1 MLRYAMEWHRT
12 DLHWN
17 STELICTGIA
27 QTCTGTAPKPKFY
40 YRRKNYESTNYI
52 DRRSVGQR
60 PSNEDLLATYI
71 ASKAPTSEL
80 SAEEI
85 DNIKAQNA
93 EDRITVFYKSADG
106 TPFQYNYQVKGM
118 FKDSCQ
124 MLAKAGKAGYSGG
137 KACAAL
143 KAYKKAIDGLIF
155 VYPREIH
162 YDTHG
167 LKMGYCERSLRA
179 QTPMGERISIA
190 KSETVPEGSTI
201 EFEVECLDPK
211 LEDMVREC
219 LNYGRMRGIGQWRN
233 SGKGTYLWDELDDNG
248 NVIGGNNKKGH

>member
-1 MLRYAMEWHRT
+1 MIWPAV
-12 DLHWN
+12 
-17 STELICTGIA
+17 IC
-27 QTCTGTAPKPKFY
+27 
-40 YRRKNYESTNYI
+40 
-52 DRRSVGQR
+52 
-60 PSNEDLLATYI
+60 
-71 ASKAPTSEL
+71 
-80 SAEEI
+80 
-85 DNIKAQNA
+85 NA
-93 EDRITVFYKSADG
+93 WQQKCFD
-106 TPFQYNYQVKGM
+106 
-118 FKDSCQ
+118 
-124 MLAKAGKAGYSGG
+124 
-137 KACAAL
+137 
-143 KAYKKAIDGLIF
+143 
-155 VYPREIH
+155 PREIH